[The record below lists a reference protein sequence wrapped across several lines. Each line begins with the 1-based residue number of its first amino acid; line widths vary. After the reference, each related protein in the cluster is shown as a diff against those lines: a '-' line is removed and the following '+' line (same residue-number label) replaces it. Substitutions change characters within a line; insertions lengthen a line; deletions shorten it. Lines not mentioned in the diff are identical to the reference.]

1 MELDHTFEED
11 ETMPLSSPSEEK
23 KTEELIDSTPIEEL
37 EQQEPQ
43 ECQNINGQQEED
55 QDSVSIMDV
64 FTIVSR
70 IEKKFDE
77 KIAVDEH
84 KNGLFDKLYKERDEY
99 KNDIYGKLL
108 KPFISGA
115 IEIINDLRTYI
126 SKMDSYEVD
135 RSLNYLRTIPDDI
148 IELLENNDVELFT
161 EDGDTFNPRTQRA
174 KKIVPIED
182 VTFNNKIAERIERG
196 YRWNGVILRPEMV
209 SVYRVQNQQ
218 INK

>member
-1 MELDHTFEED
+1 MELDHTFEEE
-11 ETMPLSSPSEEK
+11 ETMPLSSPSEER
-23 KTEELIDSTPIEEL
+23 KTEELIDSTPIEAS

-43 ECQNINGQQEED
+43 ECQNINGQQVED

-108 KPFISGA
+108 KPFIVGA

-126 SKMDSYEVD
+126 SKIDSYEVD
-135 RSLNYLRTIPDDI
+135 RSLNYLRTIPDDCRKSYREVGVVLKVCQI
-148 IELLENNDVELFT
+148 YKQLEY
-161 EDGDTFNPRTQRA
+161 G
-174 KKIVPIED
+174 KILC
-182 VTFNNKIAERIERG
+182 AR
-196 YRWNGVILRPEMV
+196 
-209 SVYRVQNQQ
+209 Q
-218 INK
+218 IW